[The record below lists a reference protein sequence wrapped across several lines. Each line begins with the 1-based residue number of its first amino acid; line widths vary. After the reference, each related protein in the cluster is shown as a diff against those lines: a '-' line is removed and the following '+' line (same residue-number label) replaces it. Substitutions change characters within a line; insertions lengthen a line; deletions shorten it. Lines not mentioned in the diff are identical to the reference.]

1 MLSVVRPRGV
11 PLEGGA
17 TPTRGTR
24 ALDPSTPLFW
34 SHSFE
39 AMRWGLGV
47 LMDTYSISAISPS
60 TLGLVAGRRWT
71 VVGRNQKRRGG
82 GDAVDGPGEDRFATT
97 TAWGRRNRLDLDS

>member
-1 MLSVVRPRGV
+1 MLSAVRPRGV

-24 ALDPSTPLFW
+24 ALDPSTPLFR

-47 LMDTYSISAISPS
+47 LVDTSSVPAISPS
-60 TLGLVAGRRWT
+60 TLGLVTGRRWT
-71 VVGRNQKRRGG
+71 VVGRN
-82 GDAVDGPGEDRFATT
+82 
-97 TAWGRRNRLDLDS
+97 